1 MTTLTASKA
10 SFNALNL
17 FFHKVYTDLSNKIT
31 VFKIK
36 HSPKNQS
43 DSDFTYDLDAM
54 KKALSQTKIAVP
66 KSALESD
73 ESFDKWL
80 NE

>member
-1 MTTLTASKA
+1 MNTLTASKI

-17 FFHKVYTDLSNKIT
+17 FFHKVYNDLSNKII

-36 HSPKNQS
+36 HFSEKT
-43 DSDFTYDLDAM
+43 DFTYDLEAM
-54 KKALSQTKIAVP
+54 NKALNSPRRKVP

-80 NE
+80 ND

>member
-1 MTTLTASKA
+1 MNTLTASKTHFQA
-10 SFNALNL
+10 VNL
-17 FFHKVYTDLSNKIT
+17 FFHKLYNDLSNKIT

-36 HSPKNQS
+36 HFSEKT
-43 DSDFTYDLDAM
+43 DFTYDLEAM
-54 KKALSQTKIAVP
+54 NKALNSPSSIVP

-73 ESFDKWL
+73 ESFEKWL